1 MQYVFLTALVEVA
14 NELVCST
21 WTSTSNW
28 QLTGLRPNNSL
39 EWPWRCAS
47 LDTAV
52 PQVASHPSYRVAQLN
67 VESLLT
73 TRLEKWAYHT
83 TPSHTCTV
91 STTNHKG
98 YLVPKLFFILQLFR
112 VNFEDGLRR
121 IRMRYSVTMMSHWV
135 VSFQDDFTSGNYLFH
150 FGSGVPG
157 CWCIAHF
164 NKLLT

>member
-28 QLTGLRPNNSL
+28 QWTGLRPNNSL

-73 TRLEKWAYHT
+73 TIGWRNEHT
-83 TPSHTCTV
+83 TLHPPIHALFLPQTTRGTLYPSFF
-91 STTNHKG
+91 
-98 YLVPKLFFILQLFR
+98 YLAAFR